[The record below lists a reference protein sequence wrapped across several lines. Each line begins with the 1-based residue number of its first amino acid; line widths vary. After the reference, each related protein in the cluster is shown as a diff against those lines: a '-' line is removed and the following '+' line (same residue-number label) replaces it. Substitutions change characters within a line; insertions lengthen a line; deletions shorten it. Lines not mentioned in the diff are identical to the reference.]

1 LSAATATHSSE
12 DLKALTSLRFFAA
25 LMIFLFHLRDFD
37 RAPWISWI
45 PGSMRH
51 GVSFFFVLSGFILTH
66 AYLAQRPFPY
76 RRFLMARFAR
86 LYPTVLAS
94 TFLLLLLLPLNVAC
108 GQFVSPQIAS
118 LAFLAKVS
126 MLESLIPIR
135 GVQFAWNSVSWS
147 ISTEFFFYAAFPLL
161 LLNLERSWAVKL
173 LASAA
178 AALALF
184 SLGLWLQLPVAD
196 GDRTTVTLMQLAY
209 ANPLARGF
217 EFVLGMATYLGWRR
231 WIAPLKGSA
240 PIWTFIEIALLAAL
254 ALWLEFAAPAL
265 ERNLPG
271 PAWAWFYMSG
281 SCWAFAILIP
291 AFASARGKIGQALL
305 LRPSVWL
312 GEISF
317 SFYMFHL
324 IVMRAASFYVGD
336 AAPALLIFALSL
348 NLAAVN
354 HRWIEIPARRLLRGD
369 VSRTPAQTSPL
380 APAHP

>member
-1 LSAATATHSSE
+1 
-12 DLKALTSLRFFAA
+12 
-25 LMIFLFHLRDFD
+25 
-37 RAPWISWI
+37 
-45 PGSMRH
+45 
-51 GVSFFFVLSGFILTH
+51 
-66 AYLAQRPFPY
+66 
-76 RRFLMARFAR
+76 MARFAR